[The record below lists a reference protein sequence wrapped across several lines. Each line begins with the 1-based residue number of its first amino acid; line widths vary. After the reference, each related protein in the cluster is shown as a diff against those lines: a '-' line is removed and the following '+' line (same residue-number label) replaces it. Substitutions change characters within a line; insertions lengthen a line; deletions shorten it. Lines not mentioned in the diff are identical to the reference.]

1 MLCFVSSVLVTP
13 SYSVSDVC
21 SLFFI
26 QYGNIFHCFKFDKFL
41 NTFLWLQGW
50 CSGDNSLHPPL
61 SPGFKSRRRR
71 HVWVGFVVAGS
82 LPCSERFFTWYSG
95 FALSKNQHIQILI
108 RPGIRQTK
116 NHYVDVL
123 HLNRHLVVYLF
134 IIYLSKSI
142 IVKNL
147 LSMILPFLCNSFP
160 LSYSSLFFPLSPP
173 AGSKYIGE

>member
-1 MLCFVSSVLVTP
+1 MVACVQTSPISFVARGATKEIG
-13 SYSVSDVC
+13 DVC
-21 SLFFI
+21 TQAI
-26 QYGNIFHCFKFDKFL
+26 
-41 NTFLWLQGW
+41 LWLQGW

-61 SPGFKSRRRR
+61 SPVFKSRRRR

-82 LPCSERFFTWYSG
+82 LPCSERFFTGYSG
-95 FALSKNQHIQILI
+95 FALSKNQYIQILI
-108 RPGIRQTK
+108 RPGIRKTK

-147 LSMILPFLCNSFP
+147 LSKILSFLCNSFP
-160 LSYSSLFFPLSPP
+160 LSFPSLSPCGVGENP
-173 AGSKYIGE
+173 EGSDK

>member
-1 MLCFVSSVLVTP
+1 MFQTFVLYFSSNTVTFSTVSSLINFSIPFCRCRVGVAVTTL
-13 SYSVSDVC
+13 SA
-21 SLFFI
+21 
-26 QYGNIFHCFKFDKFL
+26 
-41 NTFLWLQGW
+41 
-50 CSGDNSLHPPL
+50 PL

-71 HVWVGFVVAGS
+71 QMWVSFVVAGS
-82 LPCSERFFTWYSG
+82 LPCSERFFTGYSG

-147 LSMILPFLCNSFP
+147 LSKILSFLCNSFP
-160 LSYSSLFFPLSPP
+160 LSFPSLSPCGVGENP
-173 AGSKYIGE
+173 EGSDK